1 MVSLTSPTDRDV
13 AIAAATAGASV
24 VRSAFGTVVQEE
36 MKGTVDPVSEV
47 DRAAESSVIEV
58 LARLRPDDGVLAE
71 ESGGQLDPTG
81 RRWIIDPLDGTVN
94 FLHSIPHVGVSV
106 ALWDGADPVACAVID
121 VMRDETFTAA
131 AGEGAELNGHPMA
144 VSTRAE
150 LISCVVGTGFPY
162 DRDRFGMDYAATIG
176 HVLSRVRGVRRH
188 GAAVLD
194 FAWVACGR
202 LDGFWEFNLAPWDV
216 AAGLLLVQEAGGISA
231 DLATTPA
238 SVTSTAFILSNSSLG
253 DSFVELI
260 RDRTPGH
267 VRSPN

>member
-13 AIAAATAGASV
+13 AIAAANAGAKVVRNAFGSV
-24 VRSAFGTVVQEE
+24 VDEE
-36 MKGTVDPVSEV
+36 MKGVVDPVSEV

-58 LARLRPDDGVLAE
+58 LTRMRPDDGVLAE
-71 ESGGQLDPTG
+71 EGGGQADPIG

-106 ALWDGADPVACAVID
+106 ALWDGTDPVACAVID

-131 AGEGAELNGHPMA
+131 AGEGAELDGHPMA
-144 VSTRAE
+144 VSTRDD

-162 DRDRFGMDYAATIG
+162 DRDQFGMEYATTIG

-231 DLATTPA
+231 DLTTEPA
-238 SVTSTAFILSNSSLG
+238 SVTSTAFILSNSALG